1 MIEVDIK
8 DVSRRLEVSEDLD
21 SSQSCC
27 HLDLRV
33 AGLQVFRGIDVQD
46 ISVYNVLWNKA
57 NVLQYLKLFCAYQQR
72 GRSEKTFESFPFN

>member
-1 MIEVDIK
+1 MRSQQFDIEKFMIEVDIK

-46 ISVYNVLWNKA
+46 ISVYNVL
-57 NVLQYLKLFCAYQQR
+57 
-72 GRSEKTFESFPFN
+72 

>member
-46 ISVYNVLWNKA
+46 ISVYNVL
-57 NVLQYLKLFCAYQQR
+57 
-72 GRSEKTFESFPFN
+72 